1 MNPDLRLRQGAILLG
16 GAPLVAL
23 AGARSLGAAAVV
35 ALAALA
41 GGRRGPLWLAAAAL
55 LAAALIP
62 LDAAYWSL
70 AVGLAGAALVLIA
83 LSPGRRGGS

>member
-1 MNPDLRLRQGAILLG
+1 MNPDLLLRQGAILLG

-23 AGARSLGAAAVV
+23 ADARSLGAAAVV

-41 GGRRGPLWLAAAAL
+41 GGRRDRLWIAAAML
-55 LAAALIP
+55 LALFWVPLSAGFWTLAL
-62 LDAAYWSL
+62 
-70 AVGLAGAALVLIA
+70 GLAGAFFVLAA

>member
-1 MNPDLRLRQGAILLG
+1 MNPDLLLRQGAILLG

-23 AGARSLGAAAVV
+23 LGARSLGAAAVV

-41 GGRRGPLWLAAAAL
+41 GGRRDRLWIAAAVL
-55 LAAALIP
+55 LALFWVP
-62 LDAAYWSL
+62 VGAAYWTL
-70 AVGLAGAALVLIA
+70 ATGLAGAFYVLAA